1 LENQAAEIK
10 VRARN
15 LGNEIREISQA
26 KSDVAREAM
35 IDTVQLLPEWES
47 IKDRICF
54 IIAGDIVYEM
64 AHAVPRPEISTGI
77 MVRGSDLDI
86 IAIAEDDV
94 PPEALQALDAAILR
108 RKHLLLVQPNYQEEI
123 DYLVKNIAKV
133 RAQLMFDSFQ
143 HMIAG
148 KIIHEGKLLY
158 GSESVF
164 RKIKALVEEFGV
176 PEKLALL
183 EQRAAQNRR
192 EAEIDLLRLDATRV
206 DSAFLNLFYTRE
218 EGDEIY

>member
-1 LENQAAEIK
+1 
-10 VRARN
+10 
-15 LGNEIREISQA
+15 
-26 KSDVAREAM
+26 M

-148 KIIHEGKLLY
+148 KIMIG
-158 GSESVF
+158 V
-164 RKIKALVEEFGV
+164 EFGV
-176 PEKLALL
+176 FINSLTAGLLNFGDVAHGLIKSVTFGLMMATASCYFGVAVKGGAPGVGRAVNSASISVGALL
-183 EQRAAQNRR
+183 RQISILTVVPGANAA
-192 EAEIDLLRLDATRV
+192 I
-206 DSAFLNLFYTRE
+206 F
-218 EGDEIY
+218 